1 MGAMTWPVDPQPG
14 EHFSWSEMTRTST
27 KLLNV
32 PGEAQVRGLITLC
45 TLVLD
50 PLREHLGRPVQV
62 ISAYRSPAVNARV
75 GGASGSVHVDG
86 LAADLKVAGMSA
98 AELARAV
105 LASGVPFDQLIWYAP
120 ERGGHIHVGL
130 RTGKPLRCAVMHA
143 PAGSKGYILRA
154 P

>member
-1 MGAMTWPVDPQPG
+1 MGAMTWPPDIAVG
-14 EHFSWSEMTRTST
+14 EHFTWSEMTRTST
-27 KLLNV
+27 GLANV

-62 ISAYRSPAVNARV
+62 ISAYRSPTVNACV

-86 LAADLKVAGMSA
+86 LAADLKVASMSA